1 MPVSLVGDVRLD
13 DFDRDTSNLEA
24 LIVQLV
30 GLHLLSHP
38 AQHASRPHS
47 CLLTILVFLNRGSI
61 LIHLFLS
68 HVKPSLFWS
77 HVGPFIPVLRN
88 LGVEAALGVDW
99 GELRMKHLMFE
110 VVVF

>member
-1 MPVSLVGDVRLD
+1 MLVSLVGDVRLD
-13 DFDRDTSNLEA
+13 DFDRDTSNLKA

-30 GLHLLSHP
+30 GFHLLSHP

-47 CLLTILVFLNRGSI
+47 CLLTILVFLNRGSV

-68 HVKPSLFWS
+68 HVKSSLLWS

-88 LGVEAALGVDW
+88 LGVEAAL
-99 GELRMKHLMFE
+99 
-110 VVVF
+110 